1 METQAKR
8 KKKTITRR
16 DFIKGLGGGA
26 AGTALASRLLSH
38 PAETLTKE
46 LAQPSI
52 VSRKSISFSVN
63 DQAVSLEVEPRE
75 MLLDVLRGKL
85 KLTGTKLM
93 CGHGECGACTV
104 IVEGQPV
111 YSCLYPAWRVDGKKV
126 TTVEG
131 LAKEDNPHPVQ
142 QAFIDKDGY
151 QCGFCTPGFIM
162 SSVALLE
169 KNQTPTAAEIKS
181 ALSGNLCRC
190 GNYSKIFEAVA
201 TASQRMRKA

>member
-1 METQAKR
+1 METTAKK

-26 AGTALASRLLSH
+26 AGTALASRLLGH
-38 PAETLTKE
+38 PAESLTRG
-46 LAQPSI
+46 LDQPPI
-52 VSRKSISFSVN
+52 LSRKSISFSLN
-63 DQAVSLEVEPRE
+63 GQAVSLEVEPGE

-93 CGHGECGACTV
+93 CGRGECGACTV
-104 IVEGQPV
+104 IVDGQAV

-131 LAKEDNPHPVQ
+131 LAEGDNLHPLQ

-162 SSVALLE
+162 SSAALLQ
-169 KNQTPTAAEIKS
+169 KNQTPNAAEIKS

-190 GNYSKIFEAVA
+190 GNYPKIYEAVA
-201 TASQRMRKA
+201 AASQRMRKT